1 VLFTDREALRNEAY
15 GSTDALRTRMSIYQ
29 FQEPRR
35 DFRPL
40 VTAFLDDAPG
50 LVVDAGCGVGGY
62 TRALRAAGRDV
73 VAVDLSRAMAA
84 AAAPP
89 SAIAD
94 ITALPFANAAFG
106 AAIALHM
113 LYHVPDPR
121 AALRELRRVL
131 RPGGT
136 LVVSTNALGDK
147 AELRD
152 LHAEAA
158 HAAGEG
164 LPETGPADR
173 FHLDDAEIAVGEL
186 FESVRRHDMLSSVR
200 VPEPE
205 PVVAFID
212 STRPWYGDSPAV
224 LPQVWR
230 IVTEAIERDG
240 AFTFRTHSGF
250 LVCR

>member
-1 VLFTDREALRNEAY
+1 
-15 GSTDALRTRMSIYQ
+15 MSIYQ

-40 VTAFLDDAPG
+40 VAGFLDDAPG

-62 TRALRAAGRDV
+62 TRALREAGRDV
-73 VAVDLSRAMAA
+73 VAVDLSGAMAA
-84 AAAPP
+84 AASPP

-94 ITALPFANAAFG
+94 IAALPFAGAAFG

-147 AELRD
+147 AELRK
-152 LHAEAA
+152 LHADAA
-158 HAAGEG
+158 HAAGDE
-164 LPETGPADR
+164 LPGTGPTDQ
-173 FHLDDAEIAVGEL
+173 FHLDEAESLWAN
-186 FESVRRHDMLSSVR
+186 SSNRCDDTTCSHRVR
-200 VPEPE
+200 VPEAE

-212 STRPWYGDSPAV
+212 STRSWYGDSPAV
-224 LPQVWR
+224 LPQVRR
-230 IVTEAIERDG
+230 IVTETIDAM
-240 AFTFRTHSGF
+240 APSPSVRTAVF
-250 LVCR
+250 LV